1 MGCVAV
7 ANGKISETPPELSQ
21 NARTA
26 IFFEELRKRTNIA
39 AVADLNQTITN
50 PPTQA
55 EVQAISDKIDEIL
68 AALRLPELM
77 DT

>member
-1 MGCVAV
+1 M
-7 ANGKISETPPELSQ
+7 ANGKIPETPPELRQEQRS
-21 NARTA
+21 A

-39 AVADLNQTITN
+39 AIADLSQTISD
-50 PPTQA
+50 PPTKA
-55 EVQAISDKIDEIL
+55 EMDIIQNKVNELL